1 MAASFLTL
9 LLPDEAATA
18 AFAEDVAAILGSGDV
33 IALSGGLGAGK
44 TTFARALIR
53 ALADDAALEVPS
65 PTFTLVQTYAA
76 GRLTVAHFD
85 LYRLGSADE
94 LDEIGLADAVS
105 EGAALIEWPERGDGR
120 LPEDRLDIRFEIEG
134 DGRRAELSGSGDW
147 RARIERTRAVRAL
160 IDEAGFSGASRRF
173 LQGDGSTRRFERV
186 RKGAATA
193 VLMDWER
200 PPAPPVRDSRAAFR
214 AQTVEAVL
222 AVDAALQAIGL
233 SVPAIIAADREAGLL
248 LMEDFGSQG
257 VLVNGAPDP
266 ERYGAAIDVLAAIH
280 AAPRAAVLPV
290 PGGGEH
296 RLLNLSAQGADGRP
310 RALRRLVRAA
320 CRRCIARP
328 FRSRI
333 VCCHLGRP
341 LRPARSRREELGALR
356 HAVAQPVLAAGA
368 RWGRPASVSSIF
380 RTCSPVRPPMTWP
393 RSARMRVSPSR
404 PGWRRRSATATSHS
418 GARQTRT
425 FDVELF
431 AGTYA
436 ILGAARTLKNMGVF
450 ARLADHLGKTQYLQ
464 HLPRMDDYLA
474 RSLKHPVL
482 SDLAVWYE
490 RHLPPLSQAHR

>member
-1 MAASFLTL
+1 M
-9 LLPDEAATA
+9 
-18 AFAEDVAAILGSGDV
+18 
-33 IALSGGLGAGK
+33 
-44 TTFARALIR
+44 
-53 ALADDAALEVPS
+53 
-65 PTFTLVQTYAA
+65 
-76 GRLTVAHFD
+76 
-85 LYRLGSADE
+85 
-94 LDEIGLADAVS
+94 
-105 EGAALIEWPERGDGR
+105 
-120 LPEDRLDIRFEIEG
+120 
-134 DGRRAELSGSGDW
+134 
-147 RARIERTRAVRAL
+147 RAL

-200 PPAPPVRDSRAAFR
+200 PPVPPVRDSRAAFR

-257 VLVNGAPDP
+257 VLINGAPDP

-296 RLLNLSAQGADGRP
+296 RLLNLSAKVLMADLVLFADWYVPHVAGASLDRSAAESFAAIWAALFARLEAAEKSWVLFDMQSPNLFWLPERLGPARIGLIDFQDMFAGP
-310 RALRRLVRAA
+310 AAYDVASLCQDARVTVSAGLEAALRNRYVALRR
-320 CRRCIARP
+320 
-328 FRSRI
+328 
-333 VCCHLGRP
+333 
-341 LRPARSRREELGALR
+341 
-356 HAVAQPVLAAGA
+356 
-368 RWGRPASVSSIF
+368 
-380 RTCSPVRPPMTWP
+380 
-393 RSARMRVSPSR
+393 
-404 PGWRRRSATATSHS
+404 ATD
-418 GARQTRT
+418 RT
-425 FDVELF
+425 FDVESF
-431 AGTYA
+431 AATYA